1 MRKTFIKL
9 FIQLHTFFYKLTGGR
24 FGSEMGDYKILLL
37 TTKGRKSGLERT
49 TPLGYFDHEGGYL
62 IIASNGGQ
70 AKHPDW
76 YFNVKSDPQVSIQI
90 KDQTFSA
97 KAQVLNGETRT
108 PIWERIVAEAPQYGE
123 YEKRT
128 DRLIPV
134 VWLTPTR

>member
-1 MRKTFIKL
+1 
-9 FIQLHTFFYKLTGGR
+9 
-24 FGSEMGDYKILLL
+24 MGKFKILLL
-37 TTKGRKSGLERT
+37 TTKGRKSGLDRT

-76 YFNVKSDPQVSIQI
+76 YFNLKSDPQASIQI
-90 KDQTFSA
+90 KDQTFNA
-97 KAQVLNGETRT
+97 QAQVLNGEPRT

-123 YEKRT
+123 YENRT

-134 VWLTPTR
+134 VWLTPTQ